1 MDRRTNKHVAVKILT
16 ADSLDVDHPVFELEI
31 LQRIVSADLSH
42 PGYQHV
48 IHLIDN
54 FHHIGPNGTH
64 LCLVFP
70 VMGENLDVFRRRFV
84 TGQIPATLMKQIA
97 RQILLGLDYIH
108 HSCNVIHTGMI
119 MSRQIIRHQWPDH
132 SYR

>member
-1 MDRRTNKHVAVKILT
+1 MKILT

-31 LQRIVSADLSH
+31 LQRIVTADPNH
-42 PGYQHV
+42 QGYQHV
-48 IHLIDN
+48 VHLIDS

-70 VMGENLDVFRRRFV
+70 VMGENLDILRRRFV
-84 TGQIPATLMKQIA
+84 KNQIPAALMKQIA

-108 HSCNVIHTGMI
+108 HSCNVIHTGKI
-119 MSRQIIRHQWPDH
+119 VLL
-132 SYR
+132 